1 MKIKMKTNGDKT
13 ITHSN
18 IKAKLGLTDKQ
29 NHNVFYLEGGTFI
42 VPDNELEDFTSTM
55 HSIESACRRS
65 IKNKL
70 HKNDFL
76 DSNFL
81 MNFEIC
87 SDRMKQGKSS
97 YLSFQY
103 HFKQKD
109 NLNKSIIELK
119 KDHNEFFIDLLNDMV
134 TELHKFRIT
143 PYKKKVILP

>member
-1 MKIKMKTNGDKT
+1 MKTKMRTNGDKT
-13 ITHSN
+13 IAHAN
-18 IKAKLGLTDKQ
+18 IKAKLGLTDKN

-42 VPDNELEDFTSTM
+42 VPDNELEDFNNTM
-55 HSIESACRRS
+55 NIIESMCRRS

-70 HKNDFL
+70 FKNDFL
-76 DSNFL
+76 DDNFL

-109 NLNKSIIELK
+109 NANKSIINIK
-119 KDHNEFFIDLLNDMV
+119 KDNQQFFIELLNDLEH
-134 TELHKFRIT
+134 ELHKFNIT
-143 PYKKKVILP
+143 PHKKKTL